1 MVYIDR
7 VGAQVWQVRKKDTGE
22 IYAMKALDK
31 KDIIEQDLVQHT
43 ITEREVMLSINH
55 PFIINLKFAFQT
67 EDKLYFVLDY
77 IDGGSLFQL
86 FADLDL
92 GYFTTKQARFYA
104 AEILLG
110 LEALHKEN
118 IVYRYMRA

>member
-1 MVYIDR
+1 VLH
-7 VGAQVWQVRKKDTGE
+7 QVWQVRRKTTGD

-43 ITEREVMLSINH
+43 ITEREVMLSISH

-86 FADLDL
+86 FADLYD
-92 GYFTTKQARFYA
+92 GYFSTDAARFYA
-104 AEILLG
+104 AEVLLG
-110 LEALHKEN
+110 LEALHKAN
-118 IVYRYMRA
+118 IVYRYDD

>member
-1 MVYIDR
+1 
-7 VGAQVWQVRKKDTGE
+7 VRKKDTGE